1 MRKNPRKDAARI
13 FTKSPRSTF
22 SAGPNNE
29 RSQKKALAAKDLIV
43 KMANG
48 EIPLEVVRSLHTTM
62 FMPKMAYAVK
72 QAACPVRVELDFI
85 LLPDS
90 YSWQ

>member
-1 MRKNPRKDAARI
+1 MIEQCIGVMLGIALRKVSCVRKNPRKDAARI

-62 FMPKMAYAVK
+62 FIPKMA
-72 QAACPVRVELDFI
+72 
-85 LLPDS
+85 
-90 YSWQ
+90 